1 MVQSLAAGA
10 MATVIGGP
18 FAGAAAAGT
27 TSGVI
32 DANRSFFEYLT
43 KKGVDVTDP
52 VSLDAAYRNK
62 ELIEAA
68 ELYSTKRGI
77 AIGFLD
83 AISFG
88 IGTKV

>member
-10 MATVIGGP
+10 IATVVAGP

-43 KKGVDVTDP
+43 KKV
-52 VSLDAAYRNK
+52 
-62 ELIEAA
+62 
-68 ELYSTKRGI
+68 
-77 AIGFLD
+77 
-83 AISFG
+83 
-88 IGTKV
+88 